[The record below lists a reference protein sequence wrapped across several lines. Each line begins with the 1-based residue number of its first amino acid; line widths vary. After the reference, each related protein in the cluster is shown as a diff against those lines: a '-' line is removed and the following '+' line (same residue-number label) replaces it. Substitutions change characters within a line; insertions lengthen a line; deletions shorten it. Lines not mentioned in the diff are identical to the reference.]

1 MTRSSAGVPAVPVS
15 FRYNVKYVVAK
26 KRYQPSK
33 KRRRNRMRGGCAAI
47 SGLLYARCTHAS
59 NQSRVESQHT
69 ESKFTVSRSRVI
81 IKDKQQTTPKP
92 TQTHTLLSGREPA
105 GPLHATPYPH
115 CGGQAQLGPPAR
127 LGCFHQPHLHSCMY
141 VSESSQSVA
150 FFPNLS
156 QVSGHAH
163 RQGSV
168 TKIRERRDSQ
178 KRVLTDTLSIYL
190 PPNLLLRTQT
200 FFYA

>member
-1 MTRSSAGVPAVPVS
+1 MVVLSIPRLERMLMSASRKAARPVAEIRVGKSEHEDMSWRKRTVPTEGVHSQDFTSAGP
-15 FRYNVKYVVAK
+15 
-26 KRYQPSK
+26 
-33 KRRRNRMRGGCAAI
+33 RNRRTRPHKAYEVGVHRKSYYKG
-47 SGLLYARCTHAS
+47 
-59 NQSRVESQHT
+59 
-69 ESKFTVSRSRVI
+69 
-81 IKDKQQTTPKP
+81 QQTTPKP
-92 TQTHTLLSGREPA
+92 TCTNS
-105 GPLHATPYPH
+105 HATLRSRA
-115 CGGQAQLGPPAR
+115 CRPPAR
-127 LGCFHQPHLHSCMY
+127 YPLPALRRTGPIRPARPPWLLSSAASSFMY